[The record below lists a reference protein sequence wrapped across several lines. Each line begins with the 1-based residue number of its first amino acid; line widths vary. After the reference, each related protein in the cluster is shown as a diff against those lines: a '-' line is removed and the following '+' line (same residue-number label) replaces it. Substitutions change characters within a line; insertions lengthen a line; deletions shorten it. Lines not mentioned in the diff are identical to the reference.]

1 LKNKQCSDRGDQ
13 SFGHEIFPTWIGR
26 RTSDFDL
33 LFVEEVL
40 AHCFEPGC
48 DKAPA
53 ERQAQSF
60 GSSHDKAIL
69 HGFKNILKLY
79 SVKKP

>member
-1 LKNKQCSDRGDQ
+1 
-13 SFGHEIFPTWIGR
+13 
-26 RTSDFDL
+26 
-33 LFVEEVL
+33 VEEVL